1 MKKVSDRILFN
12 LFLIWEDTATRLKPN
27 HMANNSFIQS
37 NHSNNIPFKIN
48 DTKEMNEQFACFG
61 VIDSIG
67 NKDVLL
73 NWNLIMN

>member
-1 MKKVSDRILFN
+1 M
-12 LFLIWEDTATRLKPN
+12 T
-27 HMANNSFIQS
+27 NNSFIQS
-37 NHSNNIPFKIN
+37 NHSKYIPFEIN

-73 NWNLIMN
+73 D